1 MTTSAIKF
9 SKDHLW
15 AVDSGD
21 SVKIGITEYF
31 QDTLGEVIEVSLPEA
46 DIYIDAGDTLAEI
59 ESDGITT
66 ELISPLSGSIM
77 NVNERVFDDPE
88 IINVDPY
95 GRGWLV
101 EIEPSVP
108 LEIESLMDEEEYEDF
123 IEE

>member
-1 MTTSAIKF
+1 MMKSAIKF
-9 SKDHLW
+9 SRDHLW

-21 SVKIGITEYF
+21 SVKIGITEYY
-31 QDTLGEVIEVSLPEA
+31 QESLGEIIEVSLPEA

-59 ESDGITT
+59 ESDGLTT
-66 ELISPLSGSIM
+66 ELISPLSGSIV

-88 IINVDPY
+88 IINIDPY

-108 LEIESLMDEEEYEDF
+108 MEIESLMDEEEYEYF